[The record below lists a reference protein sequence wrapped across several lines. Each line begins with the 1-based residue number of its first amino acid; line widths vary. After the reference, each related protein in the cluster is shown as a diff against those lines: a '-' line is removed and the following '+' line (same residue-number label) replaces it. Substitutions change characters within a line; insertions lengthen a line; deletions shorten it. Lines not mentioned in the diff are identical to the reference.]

1 MAGNF
6 PQILWQAVGKRFAE
20 LGLDAGSL
28 QPYLQKVLANFLA
41 NPATALTGPLARGD
55 QGTIARN
62 LQSLQGDA
70 LQPLYQSF
78 VDFHTSPEAIPE
90 AIPVT
95 RAALLEAQ

>member
-6 PQILWQAVGKRFAE
+6 PQILWQSIAVRFGE
-20 LGLDAGSL
+20 LGMADGALE
-28 QPYLQKVLANFLA
+28 PYLRQVLENFLA
-41 NPATALTGPLARGD
+41 NPGNALTGPLSRGD

-78 VDFHTSPEAIPE
+78 VELHSAEQKSGE
-90 AIPVT
+90 
-95 RAALLEAQ
+95 LQEAQS